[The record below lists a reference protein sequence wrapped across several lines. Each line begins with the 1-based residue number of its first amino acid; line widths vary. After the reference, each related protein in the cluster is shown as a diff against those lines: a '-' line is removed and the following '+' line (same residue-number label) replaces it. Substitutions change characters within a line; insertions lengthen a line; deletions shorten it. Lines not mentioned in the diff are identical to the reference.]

1 MTHMLTSLALG
12 KVALFLEGG
21 YNLESI
27 SKSMSMC
34 VRALLGDPIPSP
46 KLGTLHAGAAAT
58 ILRVIESH
66 RLYWKNLDLEQVVTA
81 ALESDANQKS
91 KDEDHQSPDY
101 FFIQRSQ
108 KQ

>member
-34 VRALLGDPIPSP
+34 VRALLGDTIPSP
-46 KLGTLHAGAAAT
+46 KLETLHAGAAAT

-66 RLYWKNLDLEQVVTA
+66 RLYWKNLDLEQIVAV
-81 ALESDANQKS
+81 SDVDQKS